1 MLPSYKNFLIN
12 QSMLCTTKAKAPH
25 TKIAFR
31 AGFAIVDGRSTRASL
46 YLKLSI
52 ESSPDRVLIV
62 VFAAKTNKQRD
73 TLLIAS
79 SPVASSLVA
88 SFLGK
93 SSPDQVPF
101 RNKEEAE
108 RHIFHCSWHRRS
120 SLVASLFIACSSL
133 VAQTM
138 ISSGQ
143 KKIPSLEAEDDID
156 MENMEL
162 LFKDS
167 SDFTCIAPVVGSS
180 RSVAAAGPSSA
191 AAAANPGIF
200 TVTHPSSI
208 PTAAGPSN
216 TAAAAGPSSTTA
228 AAGSSSTAAT
238 AGPSSTAAAAGLVD
252 LARRGRGTKA
262 GKHRK
267 AKTFFQFLFHM
278 SDTYSNHYYGGE
290 RGRGRGDGR
299 GRGRGRGDGGRGRGR
314 GRIQGD

>member
-1 MLPSYKNFLIN
+1 MSRSLPLDCSSRRRL
-12 QSMLCTTKAKAPH
+12 SH
-25 TKIAFR
+25 R
-31 AGFAIVDGRSTRASL
+31 RSSRRFSENPARIKCHSETR
-46 YLKLSI
+46 K
-52 ESSPDRVLIV
+52 
-62 VFAAKTNKQRD
+62 KQRD
-73 TLLIAS
+73 IFFIALGI
-79 SPVASSLVA
+79 VA
-88 SFLGK
+88 
-93 SSPDQVPF
+93 
-101 RNKEEAE
+101 
-108 RHIFHCSWHRRS
+108 RRS

-143 KKIPSLEAEDDID
+143 KKKIPSLEAEDDID

-200 TVTHPSSI
+200 TVTRPSSI

-314 GRIQGD
+314 GRSQGD